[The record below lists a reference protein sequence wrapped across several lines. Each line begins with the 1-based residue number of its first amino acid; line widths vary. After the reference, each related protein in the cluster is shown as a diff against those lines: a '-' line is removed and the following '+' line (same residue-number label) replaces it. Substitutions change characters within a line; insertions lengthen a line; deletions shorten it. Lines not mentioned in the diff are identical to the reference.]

1 MAQGD
6 HGHGRSG
13 TYLTPARVL
22 VLGFAGLITV
32 GALLLSLP
40 MASRS
45 GEPLRLVDAFFTATS
60 AVCVTGLVVVDT
72 YTFFSPFGQV
82 VIMLLIESGAL
93 GFMTMSTILALIL
106 GRRINLRERLMIQEA
121 FNQYALAGAVD
132 LVRKVV
138 FLTVS
143 IQAVGAFLLSFRFVP
158 QFGWARG
165 LFYSVFHAV
174 SAFANAGF
182 DLMGDFRSLTAY
194 EGDWLVSLTIMGLI
208 ITGGLGFTVLLDIG
222 RRRSF
227 HRLALHSKVVLI
239 MTAVLIVSGALLIL
253 FFEMFNPGT
262 MRDLGWGQRILGAL
276 FQSVT
281 ARTAGFNT
289 LDIGSMH
296 NATLF
301 ILVIL
306 MFIGASPA
314 STGGGVKT
322 STVGVLLAA
331 VYSTIK
337 GRQEVVILERRLPRE
352 IVDRAMTVVAVSFA
366 LVTTVVILLS
376 FTEPFTFIR
385 VLFETV
391 SAFGTVGLTTGI
403 TPDLSFSGR
412 IFLILLMFAG
422 RVGPV
427 TLAVAVATRER
438 AVGIRHP
445 EEKVI
450 VG

>member
-1 MAQGD
+1 MA
-6 HGHGRSG
+6 HNGHLRPGA
-13 TYLTPARVL
+13 YFTPARVL
-22 VLGFAGLITV
+22 VLGFAGLITA

-40 MASRS
+40 IASRS
-45 GEPLRLVDAFFTATS
+45 GQALRLVDAFFTATS

-72 YTFFSPFGQV
+72 HDFFTPFGQV
-82 VIMLLIESGAL
+82 VVMLLIEAGAL
-93 GFMTMSTILALIL
+93 GFMTLSTILALIL

-132 LVRKVV
+132 LVRKVI
-138 FLTVS
+138 FLTLS
-143 IQAVGAFLLSFRFVP
+143 TQAVGAFFLAWRFVP
-158 QFGWARG
+158 QFGWGRG

-182 DLMGDFRSLTAY
+182 DLMGGFRSLTGYKA
-194 EGDWLVSLTIMGLI
+194 DWLVNLTIVGLI
-208 ITGGLGFTVLLDIG
+208 IAGGLGFTVLLDIG

-227 HRLALHSKVVLI
+227 HRLTLHSKVVLI
-239 MTAVLIVSGALLIL
+239 MTGTLIVAGTLLIL
-253 FFEMFNPGT
+253 LFELLNPGT
-262 MRDLGWGQRILGAL
+262 MRNLGWGQRILAAL

-281 ARTAGFNT
+281 PRTAGFNT
-289 LDIGSMH
+289 LDIASMH

-301 ILVIL
+301 ILIML

-322 STVGVLLAA
+322 STVGVLLAS

-337 GRQEVVILERRLPRE
+337 GRQEIVVFDRRLPRE
-352 IVDRAMTVVAVSFA
+352 IVDRA
-366 LVTTVVILLS
+366 LTVVIISFMLVSTVAVLLS

-403 TPDLSFSGR
+403 TPDLSFAGR
-412 IFLILLMFAG
+412 VFLILLMFAG

-427 TLAVAVATRER
+427 TMAVAVATRER
-438 AVGIRHP
+438 GIGIRHP